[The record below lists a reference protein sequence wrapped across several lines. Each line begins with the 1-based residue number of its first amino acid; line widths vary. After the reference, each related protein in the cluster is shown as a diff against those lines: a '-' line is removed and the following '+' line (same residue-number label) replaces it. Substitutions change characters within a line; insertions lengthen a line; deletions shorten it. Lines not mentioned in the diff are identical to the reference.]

1 MKATCAAFV
10 LSRSQ
15 VHSFEL
21 SGSYS
26 LVLKGCRLL
35 EELQGLEQ
43 VKVSGSVLS
52 SMLQVLMPRTT
63 RRGSGLGEREGRGTK
78 NIFSGKTIPFR
89 IQRCFCLE
97 RRSLP
102 RIKDKNF

>member
-10 LSRSQ
+10 LSCSQ

-21 SGSYS
+21 SVSYS

-35 EELQGLEQ
+35 KELRGLEQ

-52 SMLQVLMPRTT
+52 SMLQALMPRTT
-63 RRGSGLGEREGRGTK
+63 RRSRSCEREKGEE
-78 NIFSGKTIPFR
+78 
-89 IQRCFCLE
+89 QRTSFLVKL
-97 RRSLP
+97 SLLGF
-102 RIKDKNF
+102 KGVSA

>member
-15 VHSFEL
+15 VHSFAL

-35 EELQGLEQ
+35 KGLQGLEQ

-52 SMLQVLMPRTT
+52 SMLQALMPRTT
-63 RRGSGLGEREGRGTK
+63 RRGRGWERKKGAE
-78 NIFSGKTIPFR
+78 
-89 IQRCFCLE
+89 
-97 RRSLP
+97 
-102 RIKDKNF
+102 